1 MNTVDSVFTTGDPA
15 KEVGEDG
22 TETWQ
27 DTESKGRYWLILT
40 RQSGN
45 LEFYTLPDCQLR
57 FKDKNFASAP
67 RVIESGRFE
76 GAEGRRGDVPLVQ
89 EINMFLLGPS
99 SIPHLVVIIADQMII
114 YKYRSCQIRYSSEQ
128 PVLSGRFI
136 KQTSKSRLIRHLST
150 NPDEKQKQRNNK
162 GKQPF
167 LSARLL
173 AVNRYVYTLKSVY
186 IDLG

>member
-167 LSARLL
+167 
-173 AVNRYVYTLKSVY
+173 YQQ
-186 IDLG
+186 DF